1 MSLFTLPLRPTG
13 APSRPTVRARLR
25 AAGITI
31 RVTPDGQYRVNFLG
45 GCESTA
51 FYTLDLDDA
60 LITGLAMAAEQK
72 AAAAQTT
79 EGASCEAG
87 APQECRTL
95 TTKKAK

>member
-1 MSLFTLPLRPTG
+1 M
-13 APSRPTVRARLR
+13 
-25 AAGITI
+25 
-31 RVTPDGQYRVNFLG
+31 
-45 GCESTA
+45 A

-60 LITGLAMAAEQK
+60 LKTGLAMAAERK

-87 APQECRTL
+87 APQECMTL

>member
-25 AAGITI
+25 AAGMTI

-60 LITGLAMAAEQK
+60 LKTGLAMAAERK
-72 AAAAQTT
+72 AATT
-79 EGASCEAG
+79 
-87 APQECRTL
+87 
-95 TTKKAK
+95 

>member
-1 MSLFTLPLRPTG
+1 M
-13 APSRPTVRARLR
+13 
-25 AAGITI
+25 TI
-31 RVTPDGQYRVNFLG
+31 RVTPDGRYRVNFLG

-60 LITGLAMAAEQK
+60 LKTGLAMAAERK

-87 APQECRTL
+87 APQECKTL